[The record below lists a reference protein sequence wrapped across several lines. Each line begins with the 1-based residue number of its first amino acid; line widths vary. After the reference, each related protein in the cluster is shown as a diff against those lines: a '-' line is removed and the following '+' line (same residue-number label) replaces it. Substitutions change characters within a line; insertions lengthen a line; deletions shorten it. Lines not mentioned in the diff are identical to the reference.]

1 VCSTPH
7 LVPGKAQ
14 LEPDNRYVIIS
25 FHYFMKFTSYIVEIH
40 PEDSLAT
47 VQHKKLSDI
56 DLLIDSIYSNKIFST
71 KKRIISNFRISET
84 SKSQRKGLRTRCY
97 GFEHPNQKIAKQFLG
112 GTITGLSSHRMNQE
126 TSTNMCT
133 TGTYLFTKPITI
145 LLFLKQCYV
154 PIPSF
159 SLVFG
164 LLFSKTLTYLLERIT
179 LCLPG

>member
-25 FHYFMKFTSYIVEIH
+25 FHYFMKFTSYFVEIH

-71 KKRIISNFRISET
+71 KKGLFQISEYRKRAKVKEKDRGLGVMDSTTRTKT
-84 SKSQRKGLRTRCY
+84 SLKP
-97 GFEHPNQKIAKQFLG
+97 FFG
-112 GTITGLSSHRMNQE
+112 GITVLSSNRRNQE
-126 TSTNMCT
+126 SSAYMMM
-133 TGTYLFTKPITI
+133 
-145 LLFLKQCYV
+145 
-154 PIPSF
+154 
-159 SLVFG
+159 
-164 LLFSKTLTYLLERIT
+164 
-179 LCLPG
+179 